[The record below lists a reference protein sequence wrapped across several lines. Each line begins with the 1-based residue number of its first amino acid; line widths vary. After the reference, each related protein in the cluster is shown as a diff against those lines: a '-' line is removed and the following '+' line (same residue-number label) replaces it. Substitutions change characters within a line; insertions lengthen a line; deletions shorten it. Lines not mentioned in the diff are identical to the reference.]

1 MTRLY
6 PYLCKRNVA
15 ERSRYSDPE
24 VIQSDPGGNKNR
36 TYTKKRAADEQQARF
51 GFYDE
56 EWSVIRNSNLFRSG
70 RT

>member
-1 MTRLY
+1 MRIIS
-6 PYLCKRNVA
+6 YLCKQNMA

-51 GFYDE
+51 EF
-56 EWSVIRNSNLFRSG
+56 
-70 RT
+70 